1 MYSII
6 AFQSFL
12 GAKMVIRQA
21 VIADAAELAA
31 LAVRTYHDTFA
42 AVNTPE
48 NMTAYLS
55 AAFSVE
61 QIAKELEDRRSTFL
75 IAEEDR
81 RSAGYARLLRD
92 GEIPD
97 CVGAGRVIELVRLY
111 VDKRLLGAGV
121 GAALMQACLDRAKAD
136 RFQIM
141 FLGVWEHNTR
151 AQAFYRKWGF
161 KRVGEHIFQMGDD
174 PQTDWW
180 MMREI

>member
-1 MYSII
+1 MI
-6 AFQSFL
+6 
-12 GAKMVIRQA
+12 IRQA
-21 VIADAAELAA
+21 VIADAEELAA
-31 LAVRTYHDTFA
+31 LAVRTYCDTFA
-42 AVNTPE
+42 AVNTAE

-55 AAFSVE
+55 AAFSIK
-61 QIAKELEDRRSTFL
+61 QITKELQDPRSIFL
-75 IAEEDR
+75 IAEEDG

-92 GEIPD
+92 GNIPE
-97 CVGAGRVIELVRLY
+97 CVGTGRAIELVRLY
-111 VDKRLLGAGV
+111 VEQRLLGAGV

-136 RFQIM
+136 GFQTM